1 MMYECTGCHAYDV
14 QPIGKISTKDNGAE
28 RHSPATGPPVDQ
40 FCRNCGQ
47 IHHVCCFVCGKNCF
61 PICKKKTN
69 GVSYIQIGGPAWGA
83 PLHDKTFVKK
93 MLEHVKANES
103 NYGTFQRM
111 KGMLTVISEELDAPL
126 YWTLQRL
133 CGTLHCNSIP
143 MVDLL

>member
-1 MMYECTGCHAYDV
+1 MYVVLCV
-14 QPIGKISTKDNGAE
+14 E
-28 RHSPATGPPVDQ
+28 RTA
-40 FCRNCGQ
+40 FRYEE
-47 IHHVCCFVCGKNCF
+47 
-61 PICKKKTN
+61 KKTN

>member
-1 MMYECTGCHAYDV
+1 ML
-14 QPIGKISTKDNGAE
+14 
-28 RHSPATGPPVDQ
+28 
-40 FCRNCGQ
+40 FCVWKELLSDMQ
-47 IHHVCCFVCGKNCF
+47 
-61 PICKKKTN
+61 KKTN